1 MPSTGHMPTCYRS
14 GGFPREGSMR
24 PGTVSLFSGGWEAGM
39 WVCFLL
45 GYCLPFEGIAKWCLG
60 ILSSGNTALKVEAVL
75 TWSLPQPWW
84 GPCQCLH
91 TATGPPPISE
101 TQGRESLSPS
111 LGLPGFLC
119 LGLAWMDCTWTDSR
133 SPRQMQA
140 AAFPWGC
147 EFWEVWS
154 TFCCG
159 AWALSQPVQTTWVSA
174 LDPFILSI
182 LAHFEMHQT
191 PWMGNNDADEDTRP
205 SQGVGDYHY
214 IEYKLGIISG
224 TSHQKTV
231 FFLFHSFVFH
241 CFHNDW
247 DDPSDHIT
255 IIMKETHLWLG
266 IFGASEAIF
275 CCLIGK
281 SFLILLGDECP
292 LVCVDIMLKLAS
304 ESEMLPFQPC

>member
-1 MPSTGHMPTCYRS
+1 MPSTGHMPTYYRS

-24 PGTVSLFSGGWEAGM
+24 PGTVSLFGGAWEAGM
-39 WVCFLL
+39 WVCCLL
-45 GYCLPFEGIAKWCLG
+45 GCCLPFEGIAKWCLG
-60 ILSSGNTALKVEAVL
+60 ILSSGKAALEVEAVL

-84 GPCQCLH
+84 GPCQWLH

-111 LGLPGFLC
+111 LGLPGFFC
-119 LGLAWMDCTWTDSR
+119 LGLAWMDRTQTDSR

-182 LAHFEMHQT
+182 LLTLRCTKLLEWET
-191 PWMGNNDADEDTRP
+191 LNDEDEDTRP
-205 SQGVGDYHY
+205 NQGVGDYHY
-214 IEYKLGIISG
+214 IEYKLGIIWG

-231 FFLFHSFVFH
+231 FFYFIHLFFTVF
-241 CFHNDW
+241 
-247 DDPSDHIT
+247 
-255 IIMKETHLWLG
+255 IMTG
-266 IFGASEAIF
+266 M
-275 CCLIGK
+275 
-281 SFLILLGDECP
+281 ILLTT
-292 LVCVDIMLKLAS
+292 
-304 ESEMLPFQPC
+304 